1 MSVCWSRLSLS
12 LCAFSTAALSP
23 RLSFPHFLFISCRY
37 LSLATPPSLLAFC
50 SLDVEIDD
58 MALDLKMHTDKLAA
72 YFKEVGAKVIKVLWC
87 QLWCEY
93 VHD

>member
-1 MSVCWSRLSLS
+1 
-12 LCAFSTAALSP
+12 
-23 RLSFPHFLFISCRY
+23 LFISCRY

-72 YFKEVGAKVIKVLWC
+72 YFKEVGAKVIKVL
-87 QLWCEY
+87 
-93 VHD
+93 